1 MSNEK
6 QIRAIK
12 ILKEKYDILGRLP
25 KKSDFEGNELQFVKS
40 VLGPLPR
47 AFETAGL
54 KDISPMYL
62 EKLKRREERKKR
74 RHHHKNKEKK
84 NAG

>member
-1 MSNEK
+1 MSNKK
-6 QIRAIK
+6 QIRAIE
-12 ILKEKYDILGRLP
+12 ILKEKYDTLGRLP
-25 KKSDFEGNELQFVKS
+25 KKTDFAES

-47 AFETAGL
+47 AFEAAGL

-74 RHHHKNKEKK
+74 RHYHKNKEKK